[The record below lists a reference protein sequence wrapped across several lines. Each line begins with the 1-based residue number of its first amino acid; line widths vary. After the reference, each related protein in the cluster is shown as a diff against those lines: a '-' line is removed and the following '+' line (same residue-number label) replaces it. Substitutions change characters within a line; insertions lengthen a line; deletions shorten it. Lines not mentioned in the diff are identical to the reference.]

1 MALVNASVA
10 ISSKTTQRINYG
22 VLFKHLGQVDS
33 AEQYWQH
40 TFEIKMP
47 TGVVSEEVPHNLK
60 DDDGWST
67 LVISTLNHVKEMRVK
82 AAETL
87 NDTIL
92 QLKQL
97 LPHYDVNENE
107 RMSRSILPLGNIFKG
122 LFGVA
127 SEDDIDVL
135 RGHMKEMASKTN
147 KLMQTFKSNTH
158 LMNSYMTAMNKR
170 VDTAMKGVSE
180 AFNLTHTLAQSFNR
194 KIYALENVWPYTARM
209 ISQEA
214 YSVLSIHSCADQ
226 LLVGVQR
233 LMEHKL
239 PIELI
244 PLHTLKQALNE
255 VSSQL
260 KKSYPSYFVSPVNI
274 EYYYS
279 TMPISY
285 GRVHDSIYISV
296 NIPITSNP
304 SLFNIYQVLTFPV
317 PVNQSTS
324 HTTQIQNMSPYIA
337 IHENQRAYFERF
349 NSPIA

>member
-1 MALVNASVA
+1 
-10 ISSKTTQRINYG
+10 
-22 VLFKHLGQVDS
+22 
-33 AEQYWQH
+33 
-40 TFEIKMP
+40 
-47 TGVVSEEVPHNLK
+47 
-60 DDDGWST
+60 
-67 LVISTLNHVKEMRVK
+67 MRVK

-135 RGHMKEMASKTN
+135 RGHMKEMATKTN
-147 KLMQTFKSNTH
+147 KLMQTFKSNAH

-214 YSVLSIHSCADQ
+214 YSALSIHSCADQ
-226 LLVGVQR
+226 LL
-233 LMEHKL
+233 
-239 PIELI
+239 
-244 PLHTLKQALNE
+244 T
-255 VSSQL
+255 
-260 KKSYPSYFVSPVNI
+260 VN
-274 EYYYS
+274 
-279 TMPISY
+279 
-285 GRVHDSIYISV
+285 G
-296 NIPITSNP
+296 
-304 SLFNIYQVLTFPV
+304 
-317 PVNQSTS
+317 
-324 HTTQIQNMSPYIA
+324 A
-337 IHENQRAYFERF
+337 
-349 NSPIA
+349 